1 MDKQNDFKI
10 LIIDDNPAIHLD
22 FQKILKMRESTSG
35 LNKLN
40 QLVFGDKLE
49 EDLEKSESDEIDF
62 PGFQIDCVSQ
72 GEEGVQYIQQAL
84 EEGAPYALAFVDIR
98 MPPGLDGVE
107 TIKRIW
113 ALDQEI
119 QIVICTAYSDYTWEE
134 TVEELGLSDNLLI
147 LKKPFDSISV
157 RQLACSL
164 TKKWRLMQE
173 SKNREEILEKTVE
186 ERTDSLQKTL
196 TVLEYQSTH
205 DSLTN
210 LPNRSLLVD
219 RIKQEISR
227 AKRHNSMF
235 AVIFID
241 LDRFKLI
248 NDSFNHESGD
258 MLLKQ
263 IAKRLS
269 EVTREEDIIA
279 RLSGDE
285 FICISVS
292 AEVHEIEHVAHIAKK
307 ILDTINKNL
316 HIGQRDIIISAS
328 LGISI
333 YPQDGT
339 TVEEL
344 LHNADL
350 AMYRA
355 KALGG
360 NQFQLYTPELQ
371 EKCIVR
377 LENESDLRRGL
388 IENEFFLEYQPQYD
402 NKSQK
407 LIGVE
412 ALIRWRHPKKGI
424 VLPMDFIPVAEET
437 GLIVP
442 IGEWVIKTA
451 CSQNKAWQDKGIKPF
466 PISVNIATKQF
477 IQPNFVTMIKD
488 ILKTSKLDPKYLKV
502 EVTENVII
510 NAANVIESIHELKK
524 LGVSIV
530 LDDFGVGNSGFNYL
544 NKLPIDQLKI
554 DQSFIKNINFNR
566 SDEVILQAIIDMAD
580 KLHLDVVVEGVET
593 SSQVKYLESHNCHKF
608 QGFYFNKPMSAEQLE
623 HYLKT

>member
-1 MDKQNDFKI
+1 MDTQNNFRI

-22 FQKILKMRESTSG
+22 FQKILKMRKLTPTF
-35 LNKLN
+35 NKLN
-40 QLVFGDKLE
+40 QLVFGDKS
-49 EDLEKSESDEIDF
+49 KSDITDF
-62 PGFQIDCVSQ
+62 PSFQIDCASQ
-72 GEEGVQYIQQAL
+72 GEEGIQYIQQAL
-84 EEGAPYALAFVDIR
+84 DEGEPYALAFVDVR
-98 MPPGLDGVE
+98 MPPGLNGIE

-113 ALDQEI
+113 ASDKEI

-134 TVEELGLSDNLLI
+134 TVEELGLTDNLLI

-173 SKNREEILEKTVE
+173 SKNREKILEKTVE
-186 ERTDSLQKTL
+186 ERTNSLQKTL
-196 TVLEYQSTH
+196 IMLEYQSTH

-210 LPNRSLLVD
+210 LPNRALLVD
-219 RIKQEISR
+219 RINHEIAR
-227 AKRHNSMF
+227 AKRHNLMF

-258 MLLKQ
+258 ILLKQ
-263 IAKRLS
+263 IAERLS
-269 EVTREEDIIA
+269 KVTREEDTIA

-285 FICISVS
+285 FIFISVS
-292 AEVHEIEHVAHIAKK
+292 SEVHKIEHVEHIAKK
-307 ILDTINKNL
+307 ILDTFNESLQIAD
-316 HIGQRDIIISAS
+316 RDIIISAS
-328 LGISI
+328 LGVSI
-333 YPQDGT
+333 YPQDGS

-344 LHNADL
+344 LRNADL

-360 NQFQLYTPELQ
+360 NQFQLYTPDLE
-371 EKCIVR
+371 EKSIVR
-377 LENESDLRRGL
+377 LEKELNLRRGL

-402 NKSQK
+402 MQKQK

-412 ALIRWRHPKKGI
+412 ALIRWRHPTQGI
-424 VLPMDFIPVAEET
+424 LLPMDFIPLAEKT

-442 IGEWVIKTA
+442 IGEWVIRTA
-451 CSQNKAWQDKGIKPF
+451 CYQNKAWQDKGMQAF
-466 PISVNIATKQF
+466 PVSVNIATKQF
-477 IQPNFVTMIKD
+477 MQPDFITMIKD

-510 NAANVIESIHELKK
+510 NTVNVTDSINELKK

-530 LDDFGVGNSGFNYL
+530 LDDFGAANSGFNYL
-544 NKLPIDQLKI
+544 SKLPIDQLKI
-554 DQSFIKNINFNR
+554 DHSFIQNINSKR
-566 SDEVILQAIIDMAD
+566 SDEVILQAIIDMANN
-580 KLHLDVVVEGVET
+580 LHLDLVVEGVET
-593 SSQVKYLESHNCHKF
+593 TSQFKYLESHNCYKF
-608 QGFYFNKPMSAEQLE
+608 QGFYFNKPMSPDKLE
-623 HYLKT
+623 KLVHSLKT

>member
-1 MDKQNDFKI
+1 MDTQNNFRI

-22 FQKILKMRESTSG
+22 FQKILKMRKLTPTF
-35 LNKLN
+35 NKLN
-40 QLVFGDKLE
+40 QLVFGDK
-49 EDLEKSESDEIDF
+49 SESAETDF
-62 PGFQIDCVSQ
+62 PSFQIDCASQ
-72 GEEGVQYIQQAL
+72 GEEGIEYIQQAL
-84 EEGAPYALAFVDIR
+84 DQGEPYALAFVDVR
-98 MPPGLDGVE
+98 MPPGLNGIE

-113 ALDQEI
+113 ASDKEI

-134 TVEELGLSDNLLI
+134 TVDELGLTDNLLI

-173 SKNREEILEKTVE
+173 SKNREKILEKTVE
-186 ERTDSLQKTL
+186 ERTNSLQKTL
-196 TVLEYQSTH
+196 IMLEYQSTH

-210 LPNRSLLVD
+210 LPNRALLVD
-219 RIKQEISR
+219 RINHEIAR
-227 AKRHNSMF
+227 AKRHNLMF

-258 MLLKQ
+258 ILLKQ
-263 IAKRLS
+263 IAERLS
-269 EVTREEDIIA
+269 KVTREEDTIA

-285 FICISVS
+285 FIFISVS
-292 AEVHEIEHVAHIAKK
+292 SEVHKIEHVEHIAKK
-307 ILDTINKNL
+307 ILDTFNESLQIAD
-316 HIGQRDIIISAS
+316 RDIIISAS
-328 LGISI
+328 LGVSV
-333 YPQDGT
+333 YPQDGS

-344 LHNADL
+344 LRNADL

-360 NQFQLYTPELQ
+360 SQFQLYTSELE
-371 EKCIVR
+371 EKSIVR
-377 LENESDLRRGL
+377 LEKEFDLRRGL

-402 NKSQK
+402 MQEQK

-412 ALIRWRHPKKGI
+412 ALIRWRHPTQGI
-424 VLPMDFIPVAEET
+424 LLPMDFIPLAEKT

-442 IGEWVIKTA
+442 IGEWVIRTA
-451 CSQNKAWQDKGIKPF
+451 CYQNKAWQDKGIQAF
-466 PISVNIATKQF
+466 PVSVNIATKQF
-477 IQPNFVTMIKD
+477 MQPDFITMIKD

-510 NAANVIESIHELKK
+510 NTVNVTDSINELKK

-530 LDDFGVGNSGFNYL
+530 LDDFGAANSGFNYL
-544 NKLPIDQLKI
+544 SKLPIDQLKI
-554 DQSFIKNINFNR
+554 DHSFIQNINSKR
-566 SDEVILQAIIDMAD
+566 SDEVILQAIIDMANN
-580 KLHLDVVVEGVET
+580 LHLDLVVEGVET
-593 SSQVKYLESHNCHKF
+593 TSQFKYLESHNCYKF
-608 QGFYFNKPMSAEQLE
+608 QGFYFNKPMSADKLE
-623 HYLKT
+623 KLVHSLKT

>member
-1 MDKQNDFKI
+1 MDTQNNFRI

-22 FQKILKMRESTSG
+22 FQKILKMRKLTPTF
-35 LNKLN
+35 NKLN
-40 QLVFGDKLE
+40 QLVFGG
-49 EDLEKSESDEIDF
+49 KSESAGTDF
-62 PGFQIDCVSQ
+62 PSFQIDCASQ
-72 GEEGVQYIQQAL
+72 GEEGIQYIQQAL
-84 EEGAPYALAFVDIR
+84 DEGEPYALAFVDVR
-98 MPPGLDGVE
+98 MPPGLNGIE

-113 ALDQEI
+113 ASDKEI

-134 TVEELGLSDNLLI
+134 TVEELGLTDNLLI

-173 SKNREEILEKTVE
+173 SKNREKILEKTVE
-186 ERTDSLQKTL
+186 ERTNSLQKTL
-196 TVLEYQSTH
+196 IMLEYQSTH

-210 LPNRSLLVD
+210 LPNRALLVD
-219 RIKQEISR
+219 RINHEIAR
-227 AKRHNSMF
+227 AKRHNLMF

-258 MLLKQ
+258 ILLKQ
-263 IAKRLS
+263 IAERLS
-269 EVTREEDIIA
+269 KVTREEDTIA

-285 FICISVS
+285 FIFISVS
-292 AEVHEIEHVAHIAKK
+292 SEVHKIEHVEHIAKK
-307 ILDTINKNL
+307 ILDTFNESLQIAD
-316 HIGQRDIIISAS
+316 RDIIISAS
-328 LGISI
+328 LGVSI
-333 YPQDGT
+333 YPQNGS

-344 LHNADL
+344 LRNADL

-360 NQFQLYTPELQ
+360 NQFQFYTSELE
-371 EKCIVR
+371 EKSIVR
-377 LENESDLRRGL
+377 LEKEFDLRRGL

-402 NKSQK
+402 IQKQK

-412 ALIRWRHPKKGI
+412 ALIRWRHPTQGI
-424 VLPMDFIPVAEET
+424 LLPMDFIPLAEKT

-442 IGEWVIKTA
+442 IGEWVIRTA
-451 CSQNKAWQDKGIKPF
+451 CYQNKAWQDKGIQAF
-466 PISVNIATKQF
+466 PVSVNIATKQF
-477 IQPNFVTMIKD
+477 MQPDFITMIKD

-510 NAANVIESIHELKK
+510 NTVNVTDSINELKK

-530 LDDFGVGNSGFNYL
+530 LDDFGAANSGFNYL
-544 NKLPIDQLKI
+544 SKLPIDQLKI
-554 DQSFIKNINFNR
+554 DHSFIQNINSKR
-566 SDEVILQAIIDMAD
+566 SDEVILQAIIDMANN
-580 KLHLDVVVEGVET
+580 LHLDLVVEGVET
-593 SSQVKYLESHNCHKF
+593 TSQFKYLESHNCYKF
-608 QGFYFNKPMSAEQLE
+608 QGFYFNKPMSPDKLE
-623 HYLKT
+623 KLVHSLKT

>member
-1 MDKQNDFKI
+1 MDTQNNFRI

-22 FQKILKMRESTSG
+22 FQKILKMRKLTPTF
-35 LNKLN
+35 NKLN
-40 QLVFGDKLE
+40 QLVFGDK
-49 EDLEKSESDEIDF
+49 SESAETDF
-62 PGFQIDCVSQ
+62 PSFQIDCASQ
-72 GEEGVQYIQQAL
+72 GEEGIEYIQQAL
-84 EEGAPYALAFVDIR
+84 DQGEPYALAFVDVR
-98 MPPGLDGVE
+98 MPPGLNGIE

-113 ALDQEI
+113 ASDKEI

-134 TVEELGLSDNLLI
+134 TVEELGLTDNLLI

-173 SKNREEILEKTVE
+173 SKNREKILEKTVE
-186 ERTDSLQKTL
+186 ERTNSLQKTL
-196 TVLEYQSTH
+196 IMLEYQSTH

-210 LPNRSLLVD
+210 LPNRALLVD
-219 RIKQEISR
+219 RINHEIAR
-227 AKRHNSMF
+227 AKRHNLMF

-258 MLLKQ
+258 ILLKQ
-263 IAKRLS
+263 IAERLS
-269 EVTREEDIIA
+269 KVTREEDTIA

-285 FICISVS
+285 FIFISVS
-292 AEVHEIEHVAHIAKK
+292 SEVHKIEHVEHIAKK
-307 ILDTINKNL
+307 ILDTFNESLQIAD
-316 HIGQRDIIISAS
+316 RDIIISAS
-328 LGISI
+328 LGVSV
-333 YPQDGT
+333 YPQDGS

-344 LHNADL
+344 LRNADL

-360 NQFQLYTPELQ
+360 NQFQLFTSELE
-371 EKCIVR
+371 EKSIVR
-377 LENESDLRRGL
+377 LEKEFDLRRGL

-402 NKSQK
+402 MQKQK

-412 ALIRWRHPKKGI
+412 ALIRWRHPTQGI
-424 VLPMDFIPVAEET
+424 LLPMDFIPLAEKT

-442 IGEWVIKTA
+442 IGEWVIRTA
-451 CSQNKAWQDKGIKPF
+451 CYQNKAWQDKGIQAF
-466 PISVNIATKQF
+466 PVSVNIATKQF
-477 IQPNFVTMIKD
+477 MQPDFITMIKD

-510 NAANVIESIHELKK
+510 NTVNVTDSINELKK

-530 LDDFGVGNSGFNYL
+530 LDDFGAANSGFNYL
-544 NKLPIDQLKI
+544 SKLPIDQLKI
-554 DQSFIKNINFNR
+554 DHSFIKNINSKR
-566 SDEVILQAIIDMAD
+566 SDEVILQAIIDMANN
-580 KLHLDVVVEGVET
+580 LHLDLVVEGVET
-593 SSQVKYLESHNCHKF
+593 TSQFKYLESHNCYKF
-608 QGFYFNKPMSAEQLE
+608 QGFYFNKPMSADKLE
-623 HYLKT
+623 KLVHSLKT